1 MIGSMEVPRDDT
13 IRRRKQDE
21 IEVKEAEKQKR
32 KNSQGREMSPP
43 CILSLDDEF
52 KQLVGGGEED
62 EEEEER
68 VVNEETLL
76 EDLIEEGS
84 EADRSSK
91 SEESTTEG
99 EKEGGEYIVIGSLTI
114 DIVKYL
120 FMAITRNSFA
130 VNL

>member
-52 KQLVGGGEED
+52 KQLVGGGK
-62 EEEEER
+62 EEEEE
-68 VVNEETLL
+68 EEMLL

-91 SEESTTEG
+91 SEESMTEG
-99 EKEGGEYIVIGSLTI
+99 EKEGGEYIV
-114 DIVKYL
+114 
-120 FMAITRNSFA
+120 N
-130 VNL
+130 